1 LCKAQVKKSGN
12 FQEAHLARV
21 LVTGG
26 AGFVGSHIVD
36 GLLAKGH
43 EVLVVDDL
51 SSGTR
56 ANLSDNVDIVE
67 TSVEDDT
74 FLEVAKSYRPDVISH
89 LAAQAS
95 VPVSMSDPNLDARVN
110 IIGGLNV
117 IRGAIEAECEQ
128 VVYVN
133 TGGALY
139 GEPEYLPCDE
149 DHPIRPISAYGLSK
163 WTSECYFRTMLPD
176 SIPLKVLRPANI
188 YGPRQDPHGESGVIA
203 IFLRKM
209 LRGDQVTINGDGE
222 HTRDYVFVGD
232 VVEAHE
238 TAMKHGESFVANIG
252 TGEGTSVNE
261 IFLHLQKVTGYSEP
275 AIHGPPRPG
284 DVRHIALD
292 ASRAKRVLGWEP
304 KVGLIEGLKMTAE
317 SMRNADE

>member
-1 LCKAQVKKSGN
+1 M
-12 FQEAHLARV
+12 
-21 LVTGG
+21 TGG
-26 AGFVGSHIVD
+26 AGFVGSHVVD
-36 GLLAKGH
+36 GLLAEGH

-51 SSGTR
+51 STGTR
-56 ANLSDNVDIVE
+56 SNLPAGAELVDLDVSDDGFVGAV
-67 TSVEDDT
+67 
-74 FLEVAKSYRPDVISH
+74 KSFGPDVISH

-95 VPVSMSDPNLDARVN
+95 VPVSMSDPELDARVN
-110 IIGGLNV
+110 ILGGLNV
-117 IRGAIEAECEQ
+117 VRAAIEADCEQ
-128 VVYVN
+128 VVYIN

-149 DHPIRPISAYGLSK
+149 DHPIKPISAYGLSK

-222 HTRDYVFVGD
+222 HTRDYVYVGD

-238 TAMKHGESFVANIG
+238 TAMKHDESLVVNIG

-261 IFLHLQKVTGYSEP
+261 IFRHLQEVTGYSEP
-275 AIHGPPRPG
+275 AIYGPPRPG

-292 ASRAKRVLGWEP
+292 ASRARRVLGWEP

-317 SMRNADE
+317 SMRNTDE